1 MLTAAHEFCLT
12 DFGRAVQSTLDCLPI
27 NRSLLRITLESNLSL
42 RSSCTGF
49 SATPDHS
56 LFASPVEAG
65 PGVLLAVVECAF
77 SQSREDVMK
86 KVRAEVEGWPTIVLV
101 ILIFISEDR
110 DYHSPKEGTPT
121 WSFFSQCDACFLE
134 DNFFALPRS
143 IEACTMI
150 FNESTSSDS
159 SSTNRPEVES
169 PTRLDPSSSIKQDL
183 DSKADFEPEPVVIE
197 PIVVADHT
205 WCAIKEV
212 EFDVWIRED
221 GAERIDLDNSK
232 RVIGV
237 SDAFDC
243 FMTCRRSIFLKHI
256 YLRIKMEE
264 AERVIGKGLSAA
276 KKEICK
282 LANVFKSKSAL
293 CRLQAA
299 ELGVEFNWRV
309 MQSGLKISSCSTAW
323 SRYENWYFTQ
333 FRGIKHAHSDD
344 EEYEPTDNR
353 TPSTSPEPRDVAP
366 RSAARRKSVRR

>member
-1 MLTAAHEFCLT
+1 MPMAAHEFCLT
-12 DFGRAVQSTLDCLPI
+12 DFGRAVQSTLDHLPI
-27 NRSLLRITLESNLSL
+27 NQSLLCITLESNLSL
-42 RSSCTGF
+42 RLSRTGF

-56 LFASPVEAG
+56 LFTSPVKAG
-65 PGVLLAVVECAF
+65 PGILLAVVECTF

-101 ILIFISEDR
+101 ILIFVSEDR

-121 WSFFSQCDACFLE
+121 WSFFSQHDACFSE
-134 DNFFALPRS
+134 DNFFALPQS
-143 IEACTMI
+143 IKACATI
-150 FNESTSSDS
+150 FDESTSSDS
-159 SSTNRPEVES
+159 SSTDRPEVES
-169 PTRLDPSSSIKQDL
+169 PTRLDPSSSIEQDS
-183 DSKADFEPEPVVIE
+183 DSEADFEPEPVVIE

-212 EFDVWIRED
+212 EFNVWIRED
-221 GAERIDLDNSK
+221 GAERIDLDDSK

-256 YLRIKMEE
+256 YLCIEMEE

-293 CRLQAA
+293 RRLQAA
-299 ELGVEFNWRV
+299 ELGVKFNWRV
-309 MQSGLKISSCSTAW
+309 MQSGLKILSRSTAW
-323 SRYENWYFTQ
+323 LCYENWYFTK
-333 FRGIKHAHSDD
+333 FRGIKRAHSND
-344 EEYEPTDNR
+344 EEYEPTDNG

-366 RSAARRKSVRR
+366 RSAARCKSVRR